1 MPDTLDSLLTA
12 LAAGSQRHAAS
23 DAAGRAAMA
32 LATAQSVARCAHE
45 WARVSLAIKQSFEP
59 SARCGNCADHPLPS
73 GRENAAVL
81 AEEISTGPLSTLRLL
96 LITSRSLA
104 DIATQRLPRIAG
116 QLRLITAGAGGQS
129 EASGRSPSSGSL
141 SHVAVEVLPNTSL
154 HDGVLFRNTHG
165 VVRCENPGGSLAAF
179 VRQWQAE
186 TVERPRGGGV
196 AVVLGAG
203 NVTGLAAAD
212 AICQIFE
219 HGRSVLLKLHP
230 LHAPLAAV
238 LADALKPLID
248 ASVLSIIVG
257 GAELAK
263 AALAKPHCTHVHLT
277 GGQSAFDAIVW
288 GGPPTLV
295 SQPLLTLPLT
305 CELGN
310 VTPWIVVPG
319 RYTASQLHCQ
329 ADTIAASIINNT
341 SYNCIATK
349 VVITCRSWQQR
360 EEFLALI
367 ARRLAAQPRRPAWYP
382 GSTAAW
388 ETLAQSLAPADGLM
402 PWVFHTDLKPD
413 SEPQWLS
420 QEWFLP
426 VAAEIAI
433 TAESLES
440 FSAQA
445 LALTASLPGSLAAS
459 VTAPPTGSVQDRQ
472 QVERLLDSL
481 SYGAIALN
489 CWSALAYALGN
500 VPWGGF
506 PGATL
511 REPQSGI
518 GFVHNPLFLPLV
530 HNSILR
536 APLVVWPKPPWF
548 PWHTRSSQISQG
560 VVEMYATIA
569 SGRSGAWNLAAMVP
583 DVLLG

>member
-12 LAAGSQRHAAS
+12 LVAGSQRHVAS
-23 DAAGRAAMA
+23 DAASRGALA
-32 LATAQSVARCAHE
+32 LATTQSVARCGQE

-59 SARCGNCADHPLPS
+59 SARRGNCVESPRPS
-73 GRENAAVL
+73 ARENAAVL

-96 LITSRSLA
+96 LITARSLV
-104 DIATQRLPRIAG
+104 DIATQRLPRIAVP
-116 QLRLITAGAGGQS
+116 LRLITTRADGQS
-129 EASGRSPSSGSL
+129 EAGRSPNNGPG
-141 SHVAVEVLPNTSL
+141 SHVAVEVLPNTGL

-165 VVRCENPGGSLAAF
+165 VVRCKNPGGSLATF
-179 VRQWQAE
+179 VQQWQAE

-196 AVVLGAG
+196 AIVLGAG

-248 ASVLSIIVG
+248 ASVLRIIVG
-257 GAELAK
+257 GADLAR

-277 GGQSAFDAIVW
+277 GGQAAFDAIVW

-319 RYTASQLHCQ
+319 RYTASQLQCQ

-360 EEFLALI
+360 EEFLSLI

-388 ETLAQSLAPADGLM
+388 ETLAQSLAPADGLL
-402 PWVFHTDLKPD
+402 PWVFHTDVKPA

-433 TAESLES
+433 AAESLES
-440 FSAQA
+440 FSTQA
-445 LALTASLPGSLAAS
+445 LALTDSLPGSLAAS
-459 VTAPPTGSVQDRQ
+459 VTAPPSGSVQDRQ
-472 QVERLLDSL
+472 HIQRLLDSL
-481 SYGAIALN
+481 GYGVVALN

-518 GFVHNPLFLPLV
+518 GFVHNPLFLPQV

-548 PWHTRSSQISQG
+548 PWHTRSSQISAG
-560 VVEMYATIA
+560 VVKMYATIA
-569 SGRSGAWNLAAMVP
+569 SGRSGTWDLAAMVP
-583 DVLLG
+583 DVLRG

>member
-1 MPDTLDSLLTA
+1 MP
-12 LAAGSQRHAAS
+12 
-23 DAAGRAAMA
+23 
-32 LATAQSVARCAHE
+32 
-45 WARVSLAIKQSFEP
+45 
-59 SARCGNCADHPLPS
+59 
-73 GRENAAVL
+73 
-81 AEEISTGPLSTLRLL
+81 
-96 LITSRSLA
+96 
-104 DIATQRLPRIAG
+104 
-116 QLRLITAGAGGQS
+116 LRLITTRADGQS
-129 EASGRSPSSGSL
+129 EAGRSPNNGPG
-141 SHVAVEVLPNTSL
+141 SHVAVEVLPNTGL

-165 VVRCENPGGSLAAF
+165 VVRCKNPGGSLATF
-179 VRQWQAE
+179 VQQWQAE

-196 AVVLGAG
+196 AIVLGAG

-248 ASVLSIIVG
+248 ASVLRIIVG
-257 GAELAK
+257 GADLAR

-277 GGQSAFDAIVW
+277 GGQAAFDAIVW

-319 RYTASQLHCQ
+319 RYTASQLQCQ

-360 EEFLALI
+360 EEFLSLI
-367 ARRLAAQPRRPAWYP
+367 A
-382 GSTAAW
+382 
-388 ETLAQSLAPADGLM
+388 
-402 PWVFHTDLKPD
+402 
-413 SEPQWLS
+413 
-420 QEWFLP
+420 
-426 VAAEIAI
+426 
-433 TAESLES
+433 
-440 FSAQA
+440 
-445 LALTASLPGSLAAS
+445 
-459 VTAPPTGSVQDRQ
+459 
-472 QVERLLDSL
+472 RLLDSL
-481 SYGAIALN
+481 GYGVVALN

-518 GFVHNPLFLPLV
+518 GFVHNPLFLPQV

-548 PWHTRSSQISQG
+548 PWHTRSSQISAG
-560 VVEMYATIA
+560 VVKMYATIA
-569 SGRSGAWNLAAMVP
+569 SGRSGTWDLAAMVP
-583 DVLLG
+583 DVLRG